1 MTRRALT
8 FSRELVGDN
17 VDDIVA
23 DGIEAERLGFDVVWV
38 PDHLVDIRPV
48 QAVTDTW
55 TTLAFIGAKT
65 QKIKLG
71 SGVTDI
77 QRMHPAKIANTVAT
91 LDNLTKGRAVL
102 GIGAGEIMNTKPYGI
117 PWEEKSVRIRRLR
130 ENLQVIKLLWAAAY
144 DRPANFAGEFYSLNA
159 AHLSLSPVQKPS
171 PPIYIG
177 AFSSKGMLRLVGEL
191 ADGWYPGSQNTPEVF
206 GQKVRMI
213 MAEASKSNRSI
224 DEIDLI
230 ASIPTIICDDDKKKA
245 EMMGEI
251 KHALKVNLIL
261 SQYLLGVLGI
271 SEEDLGQPLPKEL
284 DYQFATPGPE
294 YDNALAA
301 AVERLNISDEVL
313 QKVIDKIIAVG
324 TVDDCLSTIEKFIRE
339 GATQI
344 FFANFVS
351 SRENYRRIGKEII
364 PLLSKT

>member
-1 MTRRALT
+1 MVRKALT

-23 DGIEAERLGFDVVWV
+23 DGIESERLGFDIVWV

-65 QKIKLG
+65 QKIRLG

-91 LDNLTKGRAVL
+91 LDNLTKGRAIL

-117 PWEEKSVRIRRLR
+117 PWEEKRVRIRRLR

-144 DRPANFAGEFYSLNA
+144 DRPASFAGEFYSLSD
-159 AHLSLSPVQKPS
+159 AHLSLSPVQKPC

-206 GQKVRMI
+206 GQKVRLI
-213 MAEASKSNRSI
+213 AAETSKSKRSI
-224 DEIDLI
+224 EEIDLI
-230 ASIPTIICDDDKKKA
+230 ASVPTIICDDEKRKA
-245 EMMGEI
+245 ELMGEI
-251 KHALKVNLIL
+251 KHALKINFIL
-261 SQYLLGVLGI
+261 SQYLLGVVGI
-271 SEEDLGQPLPKEL
+271 SEQDLGQPLPKEL
-284 DYQFATPGPE
+284 DYQFATPGPA
-294 YDNALAA
+294 YDKALAT
-301 AVERLNISDEVL
+301 AVEKLSIPDEVL
-313 QKVIDKIIAVG
+313 QRAIDMIIAIG

-364 PLLSKT
+364 PRLARN

>member
-1 MTRRALT
+1 MAKRALT

-23 DGIEAERLGFDVVWV
+23 DGIEAERLGFDIVWV

-48 QAVTDTW
+48 QAITDTW

-91 LDNLTKGRAVL
+91 LDNLTEGRAIL

-117 PWEEKSVRIRRLR
+117 PWEEKKVRIRRLR
-130 ENLQVIKLLWAAAY
+130 ENLQVIKLLWAASY
-144 DRPANFAGEFYSLNA
+144 EQPANFGGEFYSLRD
-159 AHLSLSPVQKPS
+159 AHLSMSPVQKPA

-191 ADGWYPGSQNTPEVF
+191 ADGWYPGSQNSPEVY
-206 GQKVRMI
+206 GQKVKVI
-213 MAEASKSNRSI
+213 MAEASKLNRSA
-224 DEIDLI
+224 DEIKLI
-230 ASIPTIICDDDKKKA
+230 ASIPTIICDNEKRKA
-245 EMMGEI
+245 ELMGEI

-261 SQYLLGVLGI
+261 SQYLLVVIGI
-271 SEEDLGQPLPKEL
+271 SEADLGQALPKEL
-284 DYQFATPGPE
+284 DYQFATPGPA
-294 YDNALAA
+294 YDKALAE
-301 AVERLNISDEVL
+301 AVERLSISDEVL
-313 QKVIDKIIAVG
+313 QKAINKIIAIG
-324 TVDDCLSTIEKFIRE
+324 TVDDCLSTIEKFVRE

-344 FFANFVS
+344 FFANFVA

-364 PLLSKT
+364 PRLK